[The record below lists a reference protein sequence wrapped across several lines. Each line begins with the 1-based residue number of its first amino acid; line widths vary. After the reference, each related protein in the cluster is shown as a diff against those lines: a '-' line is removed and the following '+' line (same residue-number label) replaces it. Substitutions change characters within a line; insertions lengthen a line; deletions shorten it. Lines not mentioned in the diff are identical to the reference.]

1 MINYVLFE
9 HLYSGAKRGY
19 AIAVDMVT
27 EADAIRRSSRERQ
40 KSCDA
45 EMSGKQ
51 KQWANRLTKL
61 SDEQMQ
67 AVWEY
72 FNTAYPRAC
81 IHAQEHPQSL
91 LGRLYKRLIN
101 YSQKTAEEKVALAGY
116 FRRIKRNKVEVPA
129 EIASIEEP
137 VLTALELLV
146 TAQAIR
152 HLCITPETDVA
163 EKLIWLAEKL
173 ELPMAKCKAALKRQL
188 AAEFPK
194 TLEQARN
201 QSGFTI
207 GGFYDL
213 LERHPELAVENA
225 TAFKDYIRSME
236 MHRASI
242 PEAIRQLQKSIVFSY

>member
-1 MINYVLFE
+1 MVNYVFFE
-9 HLYSGAKRGY
+9 HLYSGAERGY

-27 EADAIRRSSRERQ
+27 EADAIRRNSRERQ
-40 KSCDA
+40 KNCAA
-45 EMSGKQ
+45 EMSEKQ
-51 KQWANRLTKL
+51 KQWADRLTKL

-72 FNTAYPRAC
+72 FTTEYPRAC

-91 LGRLYKRLIN
+91 LGRLYKRLVG

-116 FRRIKRNKVEVPA
+116 FRRAERNKVEIPA
-129 EIASIEEP
+129 EIASIKEP

-146 TAQAIR
+146 TAQAVR
-152 HLCITPETDVA
+152 HLSITPETDVA

-173 ELPMAKCKAALKRQL
+173 QLPMEKRKAALKRQL
-188 AAEFPK
+188 AAEFPT

-213 LERHPELAVENA
+213 LERHPELATENA
-225 TAFKDYIRSME
+225 SAFNDYIRSME
-236 MHRASI
+236 MHRASV
-242 PEAIRQLQKSIVFSY
+242 PDAIRLLQKSIVFLC